1 MPNKPTKVWTN
12 RTPDSVKEVHLNV
25 VTFSELW
32 AAYPKSAPCID
43 PATGKAAFED
53 ECAIRFGTCLADV
66 GITNKSF
73 KGETCWFHGHPRS
86 HMLRAREVAQWLHLQ
101 PFAGCPKPETI
112 TGENWKDKIKGRTG
126 IAFFGSYWRRSLKEK
141 QPSGDHIDLWDG
153 DRLTPSTETT
163 MRFSLGISRVWNPLS
178 AIGIGPENFYSDLS
192 QAKTILFW
200 QIR

>member
-1 MPNKPTKVWTN
+1 MPNAKTIVQTN
-12 RTPDSVKEVHLNV
+12 RIPGSVRLVNLRV
-25 VTFSELW
+25 VPFAELW

-43 PATGKAAFED
+43 PSTGKAAFED
-53 ECAIRFGTCLADV
+53 ECAIRFGACLAAV

-86 HMLRAREVAQWLHLQ
+86 HTLRAKEVAQWLHLQ
-101 PFAGCPKPETI
+101 PFAGCPTPETV
-112 TGENWKDKIKGRTG
+112 TGEDWKDKITGRTG
-126 IAFFGSYWRRSLKEK
+126 IAFFGSYWRRSLKER

-153 DRLTPSTETT
+153 QRLTPSTETT
-163 MRFSLGISRVWNPLS
+163 LRFGLGISHVWNPLS

-200 QIR
+200 DIK